1 LIVSSEI
8 VSEEDIPHTM
18 ASVTTLVCSS
28 EGSEGVNL
36 FLLDYFCA
44 RFWFDKA
51 STHLHTGAA
60 TSLSSAYKDVKNVLV
75 LTNPESKNLG
85 AVLEQAHK
93 AMRAEGSLYVVS
105 SSAAAAAGDAESESA
120 IKRAIVVA
128 GFTGTEEEAK
138 TSLPPT
144 LSTSGSE
151 VVCFKA
157 SRPQWQQ
164 GAKQGIR
171 MKLKK
176 KKKTKT
182 TTTESSSKE
191 EVLQVW
197 KLDANDANDLI
208 DEDDV
213 LVDDIQ
219 VPAMEIDEAM
229 ESAVKPKRKACKNCS
244 CGRKEMEEAEEKAAA
259 TTNNSNGNGKPA
271 LPGANLTE
279 DQIENPQ
286 SACGNCSLGDAF
298 RCASCPYKGMPRFKL
313 GEKIELSSMMLE
325 ADV

>member
-1 LIVSSEI
+1 M
-8 VSEEDIPHTM
+8 T
-18 ASVTTLVCSS
+18 SVTTLVCSS

-36 FLLDYFCA
+36 LLLDYFCS

-51 STHLHTGAA
+51 TTHLHTGAA
-60 TSLSSAYKDVKNVLV
+60 TSLSPAYKDVKNVLV

-93 AMRAEGSLYVVS
+93 AMHAEGSLFVVS
-105 SSAAAAAGDAESESA
+105 SSGENKGTGEAEESA

-138 TSLPPT
+138 TSVPATL
-144 LSTSGSE
+144 LSTNDSE

-176 KKKTKT
+176 KASKKTKT
-182 TTTESSSKE
+182 ATESSSKD

-197 KLDANDANDLI
+197 KLDANEANDLI

-219 VPAMEIDEAM
+219 LPAMEIDEAM

-259 TTNNSNGNGKPA
+259 NQSTADNKPA
-271 LPGANLTE
+271 PPGANLTE

-313 GEKIELSSMMLE
+313 GEKIELSSMLLE

>member
-1 LIVSSEI
+1 M
-8 VSEEDIPHTM
+8 T
-18 ASVTTLVCSS
+18 SVTTLVCSS

-36 FLLDYFCA
+36 LLLDYFCA

-51 STHLHTGAA
+51 TTHLHTGAA
-60 TSLSSAYKDVKNVLV
+60 TSLSPAYKDVKNVLV

-93 AMRAEGSLYVVS
+93 AMHAEGSLYVVS
-105 SSAAAAAGDAESESA
+105 SSGENKGTGEAEESA

-138 TSLPPT
+138 TSVPAT
-144 LSTSGSE
+144 LSTNDSE

-176 KKKTKT
+176 KASKKTKT
-182 TTTESSSKE
+182 ATESSSKD

-197 KLDANDANDLI
+197 KLDANEANDLI

-219 VPAMEIDEAM
+219 VSYH
-229 ESAVKPKRKACKNCS
+229 SA
-244 CGRKEMEEAEEKAAA
+244 
-259 TTNNSNGNGKPA
+259 
-271 LPGANLTE
+271 LLT
-279 DQIENPQ
+279 
-286 SACGNCSLGDAF
+286 LLLAF
-298 RCASCPYKGMPRFKL
+298 RNNNKPFFK
-313 GEKIELSSMMLE
+313 
-325 ADV
+325 D